1 MAQNCQDRSP
11 FMSQRASSPTVTP
24 DCGHGA
30 PAASARHRIVAQSLA
45 LFSDRGYNG
54 VSMSEIA
61 SAAGIT
67 KAALYYHFADKEEL
81 FLEAVITKTARLAAE
96 LERII
101 ESTDELNKLL
111 YDIALFLLDD
121 GLGEYRRLHLDLLTI
136 VPEARRKAS
145 LRQVGDLLMTL
156 APRLRSEQRQGRLRD
171 DMDIDATMPLYFAM
185 IGGQIRRLATSPS
198 PGDEPVSNKNLAALI
213 VELWLHG
220 TSARHQPGE

>member
-1 MAQNCQDRSP
+1 
-11 FMSQRASSPTVTP
+11 MSRDASSVTAADL
-24 DCGHGA
+24 DCAHDP
-30 PAASARHRIVAQSLA
+30 PAASARHRIVGQSLA

-61 SAAGIT
+61 NSVGIT
-67 KAALYYHFADKEEL
+67 KAALYYHFTDKEEL
-81 FLEAVITKTARLAAE
+81 FLEAVVTKTASLATA

-101 ESTDELNKLL
+101 DSTDELDKLL

-156 APRLRSEQRQGRLRD
+156 APRLRSEQHQGRLRD
-171 DMDIDATMPLYFAM
+171 DMDIDATLPLFFAM

-198 PGDEPVSNKNLAALI
+198 PSVQPDSNENLAALI

-220 TSARHQPGE
+220 SSAHHAGE

>member
-1 MAQNCQDRSP
+1 MNQPVASPLAAPDRS
-11 FMSQRASSPTVTP
+11 SDSPP
-24 DCGHGA
+24 A
-30 PAASARHRIVAQSLA
+30 PARHRIVARSLA

-61 SAAGIT
+61 NAAGIT

-81 FLEAVITKTARLAAE
+81 FLEAVATKTTSMAAE

-101 ESTDELNKLL
+101 DSTDQLEKLL

-136 VPEARRKAS
+136 VPEARRRAC
-145 LRQVGDLLMTL
+145 LQQVGDLLLTL
-156 APRLRSEQRQGRLRD
+156 APRLRAEQERCTLRPD
-171 DMDIDATMPLYFAM
+171 LDIDATLPLFFAM
-185 IGGQIRRLATSPS
+185 IGGQIRRLATSTPPS
-198 PGDEPVSNKNLAALI
+198 EAPDSNEKLAALI

-220 TSARHQPGE
+220 TSTPHPGE